1 MDANLGSGSEG
12 RIRGPRHKDPP
23 IEGLYWGC
31 FSEAYKL
38 RGSWVLAS
46 RFTSITNYKAPT
58 SLLKNTRTV
67 QAGGIWSEKARRA
80 VGDDDGDDYDDGD
93 DGGDDCGDGD
103 DDEDAGDEDGDD
115 DDDDDEDDD
124 DDDEDDDAADDDDDE
139 DCDGDDIA
147 M

>member
-1 MDANLGSGSEG
+1 MDANLGSSSEG

-46 RFTSITNYKAPT
+46 RFTSITNHKAPT
-58 SLLKNTRTV
+58 SPLKNTRTV

-80 VGDDDGDDYDDGD
+80 VGVDDGDDYYDNGD

-115 DDDDDEDDD
+115 DD
-124 DDDEDDDAADDDDDE
+124 EDDDAADDD
-139 DCDGDDIA
+139 
-147 M
+147 